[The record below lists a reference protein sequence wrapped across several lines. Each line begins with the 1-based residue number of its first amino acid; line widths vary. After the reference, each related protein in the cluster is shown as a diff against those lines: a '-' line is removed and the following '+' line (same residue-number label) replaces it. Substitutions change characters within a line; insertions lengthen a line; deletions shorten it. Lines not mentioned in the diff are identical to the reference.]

1 MRVPAGFLVSS
12 LGLCCFL
19 ATALAA
25 AEDHQPRPSPEE
37 RARLNQEWDRQYAD
51 YQSRLAAAEARPGMT
66 VADVGAGEGGLTLLL
81 ASRVG
86 PGGHVFATDID
97 PRALATLR
105 RLRADRALDNVTVIE
120 GQPLDPALPP
130 GRVEAAFLIKVY
142 HQLAD
147 KVRFL
152 TALREQLAPGALL
165 FVVDV
170 NVHQGRGEISGSVS
184 DPEDCRADARAA
196 GFEVVRLE
204 RFPVV
209 DLELYQLVVRK
220 PSGRPGPG

>member
-1 MRVPAGFLVSS
+1 MPS
-12 LGLCCFL
+12 LGLCWL
-19 ATALAA
+19 LAA
-25 AEDHQPRPSPEE
+25 APVAAEAPRARPSPEE
-37 RARLNQEWDRQYAD
+37 LARLNREWDRQYAD
-51 YQSRLAAAEARPGMT
+51 YLGRLAAAEARPGMT
-66 VADVGAGEGGLTLLL
+66 VADVGAGEGGLTLHL
-81 ASRVG
+81 ARRVG

-97 PRALATLR
+97 PRAIATLR

-120 GQPLDPALPP
+120 GRPLDPALPP

-142 HQLAD
+142 HQLDD

-165 FVVDV
+165 VIVDV
-170 NVHQGRGEISGSVS
+170 DVHQEGGEIGGSVS
-184 DPEDCRADARAA
+184 DPEACRADARIA

-204 RFPVV
+204 RVPIV